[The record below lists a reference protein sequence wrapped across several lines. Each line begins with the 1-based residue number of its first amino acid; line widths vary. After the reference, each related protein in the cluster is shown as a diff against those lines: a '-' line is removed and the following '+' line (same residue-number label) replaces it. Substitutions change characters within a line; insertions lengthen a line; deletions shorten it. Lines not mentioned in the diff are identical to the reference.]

1 MVNQDDFI
9 FDSSPHGVTINHY
22 ITNVTD
28 NYDYEIVLLQASQN
42 MRQLKNIFAIVLVA
56 VTGCTM
62 QPGEAIA
69 PGLRAVDKYTI
80 IGPKNFLSDYSP
92 KNSDGTINVVVEIP
106 TGTIAKWE
114 VTKPEGKLEWEFKEG
129 KPRIVKYLG
138 YPGNYGMIPRS
149 ILPKELGGD
158 GDPLDVIVLGP
169 AVPRGSIVKAKLIGV
184 LKLLD
189 GGEQDD
195 KLLAVMADTPLY
207 EVDSIAAIDK
217 KFPGVT
223 TIVSTWF
230 TNYKGA
236 GETEVKE
243 IGDTE
248 EAQQV
253 LDAAVEAFN
262 VNDN

>member
-1 MVNQDDFI
+1 MVNQNDFV
-9 FDSSPHGVTINHY
+9 FDSSPHGVTINYY

-42 MRQLKNIFAIVLVA
+42 MRQLTNILAIALVA
-56 VTGCTM
+56 VTGSTM
-62 QPGEAIA
+62 QPGKAIA
-69 PGLRAVDKYTI
+69 PGLRAVDEYTI

-158 GDPLDVIVLGP
+158 GDRPL
-169 AVPRGSIVKAKLIGV
+169 
-184 LKLLD
+184 LKLKFASVQLITK
-189 GGEQDD
+189 EQA
-195 KLLAVMADTPLY
+195 KQRSKRS
-207 EVDSIAAIDK
+207 EIEKRRSRCSIPPWK
-217 KFPGVT
+217 P
-223 TIVSTWF
+223 SM
-230 TNYKGA
+230 
-236 GETEVKE
+236 
-243 IGDTE
+243 
-248 EAQQV
+248 
-253 LDAAVEAFN
+253 
-262 VNDN
+262 